1 MLQGV
6 VLHKNLC
13 QKRPTLKK
21 LLWIEGR
28 RGVAMSGRYIR
39 TLTVRIRVV
48 SFEKTR

>member
-1 MLQGV
+1 MLQRV

-28 RGVAMSGRYIR
+28 GDVAISGRYVR
-39 TLTVRIRVV
+39 TLTVGIRVV
-48 SFEKTR
+48 SFKKTR